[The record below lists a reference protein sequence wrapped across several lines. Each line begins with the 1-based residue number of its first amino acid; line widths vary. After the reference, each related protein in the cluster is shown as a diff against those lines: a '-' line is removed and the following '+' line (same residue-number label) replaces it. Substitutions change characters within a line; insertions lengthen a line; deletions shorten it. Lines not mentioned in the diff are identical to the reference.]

1 MARFRD
7 FKKSTV
13 RETPDY
19 VLAELRK
26 TEIGNEA
33 IAAENALA
41 QEKIQ
46 TGLEVYDAS
55 TDMAGVTP
63 IKDGFDRMFGSDG
76 VSEAAPIASR
86 DASQIDPLNIGDGG
100 EISNVTRGET
110 YGSDFD
116 PQGNYI
122 GGGDFEIAPDGSV
135 GEQIDDVGLR
145 DKLLEEANK
154 YDTAIEGAGAAVDGA
169 EAAVDGVDAATESA
183 EALKSASTLGAGVDG
198 LAAAAGNIPIL
209 GGISTLASA
218 ESPEQAAA
226 ELALMSNPY
235 TGLLLSAYKMFS

>member
-1 MARFRD
+1 
-7 FKKSTV
+7 
-13 RETPDY
+13 
-19 VLAELRK
+19 
-26 TEIGNEA
+26 
-33 IAAENALA
+33 
-41 QEKIQ
+41 
-46 TGLEVYDAS
+46 
-55 TDMAGVTP
+55 MAGVTP
-63 IKDGFDRMFGSDG
+63 IKDGFSNMFGSDG
-76 VSEAAPIASR
+76 VSKAAPIASR

-154 YDTAIEGAGAAVDGA
+154 YDTAVEGAGAAVEGA
-169 EAAVDGVDAATESA
+169 GAAVEGVDAAVEGVDAAVEGA
-183 EALKSASTLGAGVDG
+183 EALETASTLGAGVDG
-198 LAAAAGNIPIL
+198 LSAAAGSIPLL

>member
-13 RETPDY
+13 RDTPQF
-19 VLAELRK
+19 LAAELRGNQL
-26 TEIGNEA
+26 ENEA
-33 IAAENALA
+33 IAAQNAQRSEDIGQAIKL
-41 QEKIQ
+41 
-46 TGLEVYDAS
+46 YDVG
-55 TDMAGVTP
+55 TDEAGVTP
-63 IKDGFDRMFGSDG
+63 IKDGFNRMFGSDG

-100 EISNVTRGET
+100 SISDVTRGET
-110 YGSDFD
+110 YGGDFD

-135 GEQIDDVGLR
+135 GEQIDDVEIR
-145 DKLLEEANK
+145 DKLLEEMNK
-154 YDTAIEGAGAAVDGA
+154 YESTAEGAVAAV
-169 EAAVDGVDAATESA
+169 EGVDAAVEGVDAAAESA
-183 EALKSASTLGAGVDG
+183 EALKTASTLGAGVDG
-198 LAAAAGNIPIL
+198 LAAAAGNIPVL

>member
-1 MARFRD
+1 
-7 FKKSTV
+7 
-13 RETPDY
+13 
-19 VLAELRK
+19 
-26 TEIGNEA
+26 
-33 IAAENALA
+33 
-41 QEKIQ
+41 
-46 TGLEVYDAS
+46 
-55 TDMAGVTP
+55 
-63 IKDGFDRMFGSDG
+63 MFGSDG
-76 VSEAAPIASR
+76 VSGAAPIASR

>member
-13 RETPDY
+13 RDTPDY
-19 VLAELRK
+19 ITAELRSA
-26 TEIGNEA
+26 EIGNEA
-33 IAAENALA
+33 IAAENALR
-41 QEKIQ
+41 QEQIQ

-63 IKDGFDRMFGSDG
+63 IKDGFSNMFGSDG
-76 VSEAAPIASR
+76 VSKAAPIASR

-154 YDTAIEGAGAAVDGA
+154 YDTAVEGAGAAV
-169 EAAVDGVDAATESA
+169 EGVDAAVEGA
-183 EALKSASTLGAGVDG
+183 EALETASTLGAGVDG
-198 LAAAAGNIPIL
+198 LSAAAGSIPLL